1 MNKPF
6 LKWAGNKYRV
16 LPHLIPHIG
25 YPKRYCEPFG
35 GSLSVALNTPAEQY
49 ILNDVN
55 KDLVAIY
62 QNLIDPTDDN
72 FIKYCEELF
81 TPENNTKE
89 AYLELRKHFNQA
101 TNTTE
106 RARLF
111 IYLNRHCFNGLSRYN
126 KKGEFNVPFGK
137 YDKPSCPSEE
147 MMNFRMFFLT
157 KQLTRFTSLSFE
169 DPSLYEDLE
178 AGDTV
183 YFDPPYIPVSD
194 TASFTDYATDGFTD
208 AQQVQLKDLAE
219 QLANK
224 GITVIISNHD
234 VPVARELYKNA
245 KIYPIQVTRTI
256 SAKGSS
262 RKKANELIAV
272 WNNK

>member
-1 MNKPF
+1 
-6 LKWAGNKYRV
+6 
-16 LPHLIPHIG
+16 
-25 YPKRYCEPFG
+25 
-35 GSLSVALNTPAEQY
+35 
-49 ILNDVN
+49 
-55 KDLVAIY
+55 
-62 QNLIDPTDDN
+62 
-72 FIKYCEELF
+72 
-81 TPENNTKE
+81 
-89 AYLELRKHFNQA
+89 
-101 TNTTE
+101 
-106 RARLF
+106 
-111 IYLNRHCFNGLSRYN
+111 
-126 KKGEFNVPFGK
+126 
-137 YDKPSCPSEE
+137 

-157 KQLTRFTSLSFE
+157 KKLTRFTSLSFE

-183 YFDPPYIPVSD
+183 YFDPPYIPASE

-208 AQQVQLKDLAE
+208 AQQVELRDFAE

-234 VPVARELYKNA
+234 VPVARELYNNA

>member
-1 MNKPF
+1 
-6 LKWAGNKYRV
+6 
-16 LPHLIPHIG
+16 
-25 YPKRYCEPFG
+25 
-35 GSLSVALNTPAEQY
+35 
-49 ILNDVN
+49 
-55 KDLVAIY
+55 
-62 QNLIDPTDDN
+62 
-72 FIKYCEELF
+72 
-81 TPENNTKE
+81 
-89 AYLELRKHFNQA
+89 
-101 TNTTE
+101 
-106 RARLF
+106 
-111 IYLNRHCFNGLSRYN
+111 LSRYN

-157 KQLTRFTSLSFE
+157 KKLTRFTSLSFE

-183 YFDPPYIPVSD
+183 YFDPPYIPASE
-194 TASFTDYATDGFTD
+194 TASFTDYVTDGFTD
-208 AQQVQLKDLAE
+208 AQQVELRDLAE

-234 VPVARELYKNA
+234 VPVARELYNNA

-256 SAKGSS
+256 SANKDS
-262 RKKANELIAV
+262 RKKANEIIAV